1 VAIQRAQ
8 EGSHVELLAAESGQ
22 ALIEFAFCAA
32 FLIIVAFGVVDLGHG
47 IYVEQ
52 VVTNLTGQGS
62 SLASRGTSLSDSA
75 AAVVA
80 AASPLD
86 ITGQGKVI
94 VSSVFNNNNV
104 LQLTGQAASGH
115 LNVTSRVGNVIGG
128 TAVVPAAAKPQLNQT
143 IYVTEV
149 FYPFQSVTPLG
160 TLLHTISVPAQVY
173 DVAYY

>member
-1 VAIQRAQ
+1 MVTAPDQ
-8 EGSHVELLAAESGQ
+8 ERIDTEVPASESGQ

-32 FLIIVAFGVVDLGHG
+32 FLIIVAFGVVDVSHG
-47 IYVEQ
+47 IYVQQ
-52 VVTNLTGQGS
+52 VVTNLTGEGS

-80 AASPLD
+80 AAAPLD
-86 ITGQGKVI
+86 ISGQGRVI

-104 LQLTGQAASGH
+104 LQLTGQAASGQM
-115 LNVTSRVGNVIGG
+115 NVTSRVGNVIGG

-160 TLLHTISVPAQVY
+160 TLLRTISVPSQVY

>member
-1 VAIQRAQ
+1 VAIIRGQ
-8 EGSHVELLAAESGQ
+8 ESNQVEFPAADSGQ

-52 VVTNLTGQGS
+52 VVTNLTGEGS

-86 ITGQGKVI
+86 ISGQGKVI

-104 LQLTGQAASGH
+104 LQLSGQATSGKM
-115 LNVTSRVGNVIGG
+115 NVSSRVGNVIGG

-143 IYVTEV
+143 MYVTEI

-160 TLLHTISVPAQVY
+160 TLLSMISVPAQVY